1 MRIRILLAL
10 VIAAGTIAALP
21 ARAEMRTYWDATSKQ
36 WLVADDKS
44 REFRRASRDRIPR
57 EMVAYDGAYPP
68 GTIIVDTDA
77 RRLYFVIPGGKA
89 IKYAI
94 GVGREGYTWSG
105 TDVITNKAE
114 WPTWKPPAEM
124 IAREKA
130 KGHIL
135 QETMPGGLDNPL
147 GARALYIGF
156 SFYRIHGTTDPR
168 SVGHAVS
175 SGCIRLTNE
184 DIIDLYDRVRLGTR
198 VVVLLKSPMS
208 GVASAA
214 APGTVP
220 KPRLNPLPKVLAKAE
235 PAKDGGVTVRKP
247 RSVAV
252 TTILPKTGTAQVV
265 AKDVVKPDAAKTDAA
280 TVIPDPVPAGSG
292 DTLADARPGSAK
304 PVLLDGTATGA
315 DPLPPASH

>member
-1 MRIRILLAL
+1 MRTRTLLAL
-10 VIAAGTIAALP
+10 AIAAATIAALP
-21 ARAEMRTYWDATSKQ
+21 ARAEMRTFWDSATKLWVTADEKSKEFRK
-36 WLVADDKS
+36 AS
-44 REFRRASRDRIPR
+44 RELIPR
-57 EMVAYDGAYPP
+57 EMVAYQGSYPP
-68 GTIIVDTDA
+68 STIIVDTEA
-77 RRLYFVIPGGKA
+77 RRLYFVMPGGKA

-184 DIIDLYDRVRLGTR
+184 DIIDLYDRVRMGTR
-198 VVVLLKSPMS
+198 VVVLLKSPAMPI
-208 GVASAA
+208 AATAA
-214 APGTVP
+214 APGVVP
-220 KPRLNPLPKVLAKAE
+220 KPRLNPAPKVIAKIE
-235 PAKDGGVTVRKP
+235 PVKDVIGSVKKLRPATV
-247 RSVAV
+247 SATAV
-252 TTILPKTGTAQVV
+252 KAATPKIV
-265 AKDVVKPDAAKTDAA
+265 AKEVVPDAGKTD
-280 TVIPDPVPAGSG
+280 TVTANPDDPLPGSG
-292 DTLADARPGSAK
+292 DAVADARPGSGK
-304 PVLLDGTATGA
+304 PVLLDGTVTEPA
-315 DPLPPASH
+315 LSPASH